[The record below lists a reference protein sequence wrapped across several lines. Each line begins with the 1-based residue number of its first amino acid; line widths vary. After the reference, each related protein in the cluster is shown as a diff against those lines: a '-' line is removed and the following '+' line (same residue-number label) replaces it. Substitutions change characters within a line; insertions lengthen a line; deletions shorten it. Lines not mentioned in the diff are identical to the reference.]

1 MKPGFLT
8 QTLYLITPLVIIP
21 FSILSRMLEIQHYF
35 CKLEIKTI
43 YNSYDCKQ
51 MNTHTD
57 FYIAQTG
64 SKDAKDS

>member
-1 MKPGFLT
+1 
-8 QTLYLITPLVIIP
+8 
-21 FSILSRMLEIQHYF
+21 MLEIQHYF